1 MGRAFEVRKV
11 AMGKTAAA
19 KSKVYS
25 RYGREILMAAK
36 SGTPEPETN
45 LALKQIIDKAKR
57 DQVPTDI
64 IKRAIERAKGGTE
77 ENYTPVRYEGFGV
90 DGTMFIVDCLTDNIN
105 RTVAEV
111 RSCFTKTGGK
121 LGITGSVLHQ
131 FEHQCVFSLPNLT
144 EDDVLEMVIEHDLNV
159 KLIEQEEDAVT
170 LYGDASDYNAFKQA
184 IDHVYKD
191 VELLLDDIMWFPMT
205 TVEVTNQES
214 LETLDK
220 LKTLLDNLDD
230 VQKIYDNIKN

>member
-64 IKRAIERAKGGTE
+64 IKRAIERAKGGSD
-77 ENYTPVRYEGFGV
+77 ENYVAVRYEGFGV
-90 DGTMFIVDCLTDNIN
+90 DGTMFANI
-105 RTVAEV
+105 
-111 RSCFTKTGGK
+111 
-121 LGITGSVLHQ
+121 
-131 FEHQCVFSLPNLT
+131 
-144 EDDVLEMVIEHDLNV
+144 
-159 KLIEQEEDAVT
+159 AVT
-170 LYGDASDYNAFKQA
+170 TRGLRVM
-184 IDHVYKD
+184 H
-191 VELLLDDIMWFPMT
+191 FP
-205 TVEVTNQES
+205 S
-214 LETLDK
+214 LWGTHEAM
-220 LKTLLDNLDD
+220 
-230 VQKIYDNIKN
+230 